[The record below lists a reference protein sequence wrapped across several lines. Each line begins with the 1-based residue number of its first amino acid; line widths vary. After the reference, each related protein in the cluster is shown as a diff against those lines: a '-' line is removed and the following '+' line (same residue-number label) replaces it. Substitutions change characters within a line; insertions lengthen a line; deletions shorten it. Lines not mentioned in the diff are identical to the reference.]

1 MLEPFSTHFCESPE
15 EEKVATTRWYEKR
28 ETTDDFVRSTR
39 EKLARAQSSRPWPWR
54 SSKATLHKSDGS
66 LHSHEQFQAAAMPPG
81 HILEEHNCSKSKG
94 SSRLESLKLSLHLR
108 DDAPWNTFQ
117 ALNQASCIITFAAV
131 EEVQNFKIV
140 KPENVVIQI
149 IMTVMMN
156 ICQFD
161 FT

>member
-1 MLEPFSTHFCESPE
+1 MQSFLLIKHARLHTAGHCAIFKASNRGWRGEKWGCKKCMLEPFSTHFCESPE

-108 DDAPWNTFQ
+108 DDAPWNTF
-117 ALNQASCIITFAAV
+117 
-131 EEVQNFKIV
+131 
-140 KPENVVIQI
+140 
-149 IMTVMMN
+149 
-156 ICQFD
+156 
-161 FT
+161 